1 MIQAYRSCYI
11 IYIISSYLYLILF
24 AGALLFFRCFVLA
37 VPEIPCLIRIQAP
50 TGGALVLERFGLS
63 AQSNID
69 SERGKIAADDSDSEK
84 AHAFGGFM
92 NVP

>member
-24 AGALLFFRCFVLA
+24 AGALLFFRCF
-37 VPEIPCLIRIQAP
+37 
-50 TGGALVLERFGLS
+50 GACRSRDSVFDSDPGPDRRSSVLERFGLS

-69 SERGKIAADDSDSEK
+69 SERRKIAADDSDSEK
-84 AHAFGGFM
+84 AQAFGGFM